1 MDFYHKKQKDGI
13 KRLNALTTEL
23 PPFCKEFFIGIAERT
38 SILTRL
44 NYAYD
49 LRIFFDFL
57 KKEVLK
63 KEVSDISLSDL
74 DGLTVASIEEYI
86 HYVNDYDFRDNENS
100 NQEHGKARKL
110 SSVRSFF
117 KYFYNKDKLTS
128 NVAAKVTLPKL
139 HDKEI
144 IRLDTDEI
152 ARLLDDVESGD
163 GLTRKQKDFHKKY
176 YKRDL
181 AMLTLFLGTGI
192 RISECVGIN
201 IDDVDFRNNAFKVTR
216 KGGNQ
221 AVLYFSDEVADAL
234 LEYLDER
241 RETETEEGSEDALFL
256 SAQNKRISVRA
267 VENIVK
273 KYSKI
278 ITPLK
283 KITPHKLRSTYGTA
297 LYRETNDIY
306 VVAEVLGHRDI
317 NTTKKHYA
325 AMSDDVRRG
334 AASKVKLRDKDDE

>member
-1 MDFYHKKQKDGI
+1 
-13 KRLNALTTEL
+13 LSAN
-23 PPFCKEFFIGIAERT
+23 IA
-38 SILTRL
+38 S
-44 NYAYD
+44 
-49 LRIFFDFL
+49 
-57 KKEVLK
+57 
-63 KEVSDISLSDL
+63 
-74 DGLTVASIEEYI
+74 
-86 HYVNDYDFRDNENS
+86 
-100 NQEHGKARKL
+100 
-110 SSVRSFF
+110 
-117 KYFYNKDKLTS
+117 
-128 NVAAKVTLPKL
+128 KVTLPKL

-144 IRLDTDEI
+144 IRLDVDEI
-152 ARLLDDVESGD
+152 ARLLDEVESGE
-163 GLTRKQKDFHKKY
+163 GLTGRQKAFHSRY

-192 RISECVGIN
+192 RISECVGIDMN
-201 IDDVDFRNNAFKVTR
+201 DVDFRNNAFKVTR

-234 LEYLDER
+234 IEYLGER
-241 RETETEEGSEDALFL
+241 QEIEAAEGSENALFL

-267 VENIVK
+267 VENTVK
-273 KYSKI
+273 KYAEI

-283 KITPHKLRSTYGTA
+283 KITPHQLRSTYGTA

-325 AMSDDVRRG
+325 AMSDEVRRN